1 MRKKF
6 TDQEEMIINIIE
18 VQINDKIINDKNLL
32 QNIFFESHCVIFLIN
47 LESEESLIQIKNLMI
62 SLEKNDITKK
72 FVKYSTN
79 ILVLNKSDLESEIKA
94 KSKNIN
100 DFLSK
105 YPFLESKEFNFK
117 DKNFIIELNKIIY
130 NSLTKKENMIYPIDN
145 IKINENL
152 NDAQKSILKNFFGE
166 SISCIILG
174 DSSTGKSSFLVH
186 YFQNEDDIF
195 KTTLGIDKEVKI
207 VNFFDEKIKFVLWDT
222 AGQERLKCLPK
233 KYLENSDGIFMLFD
247 PNIKDSFENV
257 INWVKDAKCNI
268 PINKK
273 INIYLI
279 SNKIDS
285 DRKITREEAEKM
297 AEDLGLKY
305 FECSVKLFININEII
320 SHMIYECYENKN
332 NCIINFKDKKLNKT
346 KKKNKFCQHQ

>member
-130 NSLTKKENMIYPIDN
+130 NSLTKKLRNP
-145 IKINENL
+145 
-152 NDAQKSILKNFFGE
+152 S
-166 SISCIILG
+166 
-174 DSSTGKSSFLVH
+174 
-186 YFQNEDDIF
+186 
-195 KTTLGIDKEVKI
+195 
-207 VNFFDEKIKFVLWDT
+207 
-222 AGQERLKCLPK
+222 
-233 KYLENSDGIFMLFD
+233 
-247 PNIKDSFENV
+247 
-257 INWVKDAKCNI
+257 
-268 PINKK
+268 
-273 INIYLI
+273 
-279 SNKIDS
+279 
-285 DRKITREEAEKM
+285 
-297 AEDLGLKY
+297 
-305 FECSVKLFININEII
+305 
-320 SHMIYECYENKN
+320 
-332 NCIINFKDKKLNKT
+332 
-346 KKKNKFCQHQ
+346 